1 MRDSV
6 CRHNGLVYKMI
17 EHDERK
23 VSREES
29 PMIESKKLV
38 SYDAIGKGEKIVF
51 IAENPL
57 PR

>member
-1 MRDSV
+1 MWDSV
-6 CRHNGLVYKMI
+6 CRHNGLVYKVI

-23 VSREES
+23 ASREES
-29 PMIESKKLV
+29 SMVESKMRV

>member
-1 MRDSV
+1 M

-17 EHDERK
+17 EYDERK

-29 PMIESKKLV
+29 PMNESKKLV

>member
-1 MRDSV
+1 M
-6 CRHNGLVYKMI
+6 CRHNGLVYKVI

-23 VSREES
+23 ASREES
-29 PMIESKKLV
+29 SMIESKMRV

-51 IAENPL
+51 IAEKPL